1 LAEAIAFGHQ
11 DFRVLIPT
19 VAETNRKDDLYTG
32 EGAADLIHSV
42 GCAVVAERP
51 CLERLLEKC
60 DVMLADSAFWDEMFC
75 GADADRTEALSEH
88 FRKVVVLTDGADD
101 VACDVATVDK
111 YSGCATIVAAAR
123 LQYAIAVRGAVLRG
137 TGIAHPTT
145 EIFSFFGLEGGA
157 GTSSAAMGIARELS
171 AYRDKRVIYVS
182 MEPFESKR
190 LCLRERP
197 GAGDLADYVYAFLKG
212 DRNRLRL
219 LRNALMIADEY
230 GVRRFYP
237 PEGFNPLC
245 ELDESEWFEWIGYLI
260 DDAKTDC
267 LVIDWGNAFEKI
279 ARAGIASSQHRV
291 MVTRGN
297 GVKSR
302 DDADWRRYIAC
313 ALKIDVE
320 GFAVVVNFADDLPEA
335 FEEADERSFDH
346 RESRASVCGEAYAS
360 DCRAAQAADR
370 RETYVSDRREAR
382 ASDRRETYVSD
393 RRETHATDRRETH
406 VPDRREVQTADCRE
420 AQVSAVIRIGRDAFD
435 FNDTGCGI
443 EIELT
448 GEFGRGVKQLADHL
462 LRCDAVASVDDAAGG
477 FGDVDA
483 PGLLNEGGGV
493 RI

>member
-32 EGAADLIHSV
+32 EGAADSIQSV
-42 GCAVVAERP
+42 GCAVVTERP

-60 DVMLADSAFWDEMFC
+60 DVMLADSALWDEMFC
-75 GADADRTEALSEH
+75 GADADRTESLREH

-111 YSGCATIVAAAR
+111 YGGCAAIVAAAR

-137 TGIAHPTT
+137 TGIAHPAT

-157 GTSSAAMGIARELS
+157 GTSSVAMGIARELS
-171 AYRDKRVIYVS
+171 AYRDKRVTYVS

-190 LCLRERP
+190 LCLKERP
-197 GAGDLADYVYAFLKG
+197 GAGDLSDYIYAFLKG

-237 PEGFNPLC
+237 PEGFNPLR

-260 DDAKTDC
+260 DDGKTDC
-267 LVIDWGNAFEKI
+267 LVIDWGNAFEKNT
-279 ARAGIASSQHRV
+279 RAGLASSQHRV

-297 GVKSR
+297 GTKSR
-302 DDADWRRYIAC
+302 DDAEWLRYIAC

-320 GFAVVVNFADDLPEA
+320 NLVVAVNFADDLPEA

-346 RESRASVCGEAYAS
+346 RESRAPGRGEAYVS
-360 DCRAAQAADR
+360 DCRA
-370 RETYVSDRREAR
+370 AR
-382 ASDRRETYVSD
+382 ASDRRETQVSD
-393 RRETHATDRRETH
+393 RRETQ
-406 VPDRREVQTADCRE
+406 VPDRRAVQTADCRE

-443 EIELT
+443 EIELN

-462 LRCDAVASVDDAAGG
+462 LRCDTVVSVDDTSGG
-477 FGDVDA
+477 FGDVDV
-483 PGLLNEGGGV
+483 PGLFNEGDGV